1 MYIVFICIFLYIFF
15 IQDVDDVPE
24 EEGRGE
30 EGVHQQQQRRGP
42 GEEKREE
49 RKERK
54 GSEIERVETFTAHRK
69 MQTFFYNL

>member
-1 MYIVFICIFLYIFF
+1 MYIVFICIFLYIFL

-49 RKERK
+49 RK
-54 GSEIERVETFTAHRK
+54 GSEAETLTAHRNV
-69 MQTFFYNL
+69 QNFFL